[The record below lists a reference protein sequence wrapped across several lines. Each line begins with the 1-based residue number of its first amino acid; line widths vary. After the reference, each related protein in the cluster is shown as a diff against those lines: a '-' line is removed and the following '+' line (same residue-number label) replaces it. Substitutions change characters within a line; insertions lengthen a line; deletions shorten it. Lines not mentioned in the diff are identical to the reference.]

1 MNRMENIK
9 AKIKNKIAGLAVLG
23 LFGSIF
29 GLIGVYFLAAFCLL
43 ATVIWAIIKLVNHFI
58 N

>member
-1 MNRMENIK
+1 MENIK
-9 AKIKNKIAGLAVLG
+9 AKIKNKIAELPLWG

-29 GLIGVYFLAAFCLL
+29 GLIGVYFLASLCLL
-43 ATVIWAIIKLVNHFI
+43 ATVIWAIIKLVTHFI